1 MKHSVITNPI
11 LFLCT
16 IMVFVAPSIAYAD
29 GFDSLVAGICNVVA
43 AAQKGPVKALLVI
56 IVLFMGVGAF
66 FGKVNWGLVV
76 QVVVG
81 IAGALGALAIANIVT
96 GGSCTE
102 AQKSA
107 GGGGV
112 TPEFGLDGA
121 AGGTTTCP
129 TGKVADG
136 SGGCKSA
143 P

>member
-1 MKHSVITNPI
+1 MAFI
-11 LFLCT
+11 
-16 IMVFVAPSIAYAD
+16 APSIAYAD
-29 GFDSLVAGICNVVA
+29 SGFGTLVKGLCNVVG

-96 GGSCTE
+96 GGSCTDD
-102 AQKSA
+102 QKSA

-112 TPEFGLDGA
+112 TANFGLDGA
-121 AGGTTTCP
+121 AGGAITCP
-129 TGKVADG
+129 SGQVPDG
-136 SGGCKSA
+136 SGGCKNA